1 MNFISR
7 LTFAMIGYCFGAIEP
22 DEDAA
27 RERELSVLPLRFIY
41 ALQINRPATSSSS
54 LFDLSPP
61 PLSGLTSPPC
71 KDTRRT
77 GGFNG
82 SNLMNYCLRSP
93 ESFPASSWSKPPCLN
108 LYLHALYFLSS
119 YTAICCS
126 RKSHQMWRAVR
137 DKWVEESPF
146 Q

>member
-61 PLSGLTSPPC
+61 PYLVSRPLRARTPEGLVVSMVAT
-71 KDTRRT
+71 
-77 GGFNG
+77 
-82 SNLMNYCLRSP
+82 
-93 ESFPASSWSKPPCLN
+93 
-108 LYLHALYFLSS
+108 
-119 YTAICCS
+119 
-126 RKSHQMWRAVR
+126 
-137 DKWVEESPF
+137 
-146 Q
+146 